1 MARIM
6 TPAGVGGVNRRLL
19 LFALM
24 LAVLSAILVYTATS
38 RSGEGGGAALDG
50 LPVVVAKLPIDAGTR
65 ITADMVE
72 VRNVPAAALG
82 SQPFSSI
89 EAAVGNVAR
98 YPLATNE
105 QLLFS
110 KIVGTSSVFNNG
122 VLANIVD
129 EGTRALAIRMSPV
142 VGAGGLVL
150 PGDHVDLLWMPD
162 EVEEESE
169 GAALLAENVEVLA
182 VQQTLVDIAPT
193 APGIPE
199 GDETVTTS
207 AGERVRGSDAEAM
220 PEAITVTL
228 MVTIRQATHIFCAE
242 QTGSLRLAVRAFGD
256 STPAGLPPAVCVLQ
270 PNE

>member
-1 MARIM
+1 M

-19 LFALM
+19 LFALI

-72 VRNVPAAALG
+72 VRHVSAAALG
-82 SQPFSSI
+82 SQPLSSI

-110 KIVGTSSVFNNG
+110 KIVGTSSVFSNG
-122 VLANIVD
+122 VLANILD
-129 EGTRALAIRMSPV
+129 EGTRALAIHTSLV

-150 PGDHVDLLWMPD
+150 PGDHVDLLWIPD
-162 EVEEESE
+162 EIEEESQ
-169 GAALLAENVEVLA
+169 GARLLAENIEVLA

-193 APGIPE
+193 APGIAE
-199 GDETVTTS
+199 GDETVTTNA
-207 AGERVRGSDAEAM
+207 AGDRVRGSDAEAL
-220 PEAITVTL
+220 PEASTVTL
-228 MVTIRQATHIFCAE
+228 MVTIRQATYIFCAE
-242 QTGSLRLAVRAFGD
+242 QSGSLRLAVRAFGD

-270 PNE
+270 PDE